1 VFIIIGVARH
11 SSAIAYAGLIAVGI
25 AVVIAAVQAPLILA
39 TVARQQRKATE
50 SGALPPGTLFAAY
63 ASQLGYLAD
72 PASGPA
78 ESRSGLRR
86 GLLALDTD
94 GVQFRTSGTV
104 SEPWD
109 TTLTWGQIERI
120 DAGPASS
127 PVIAR
132 LTVITTDGETVNWR
146 VGGLDKLSAALDG
159 LRQDQQQADHPAAE
173 VAPEGRPLPDHS
185 SLRWLA
191 PPSRSPGVI
200 GFRPP

>member
-1 VFIIIGVARH
+1 VFIIVGAARH
-11 SSAIAYAGLIAVGI
+11 NSAIAYAGLIAVGI

-50 SGALPPGTLFAAY
+50 SGSLPPGTLFAAY

-78 ESRSGLRR
+78 GSRSGLRR
-86 GLLALDTD
+86 GLLALDSD

-104 SEPWD
+104 REPWD

-146 VGGLDKLSAALDG
+146 VGGLEKLSAVLDG
-159 LRQDQQQADHPAAE
+159 LRPDQQEDDRPAAE
-173 VAPEGRPLPDHS
+173 VAPEGGPLPGQS

-200 GFRPP
+200 GFRQP